1 MGFRSTC
8 TGLAVAAVVAIAGA
22 AQAQQPPVD
31 PGRLDERFREQPQAP
46 DVRPVEVPH
55 LPTQE
60 SAPESNLTVTLTDVR
75 FEGATAVPAEAL
87 DAIAAPYL
95 GREMPLAEVFALAEA
110 VTAEY
115 RSRGY
120 VLSRAVVGPQRIEG
134 GVLTLQILE
143 GYVDRV
149 TMEGDAGGYAPFL
162 DRYMDP
168 VRQGRPTSGDALAR
182 ALLLARDLGGVDVR
196 AVVTPSATQTGA
208 ADINLL
214 VERDPF
220 EAFIAIDN
228 RGSRWLGPVQVYGGV
243 TLNDILGMGERL
255 SFTGVTAPE
264 DGELGFVSATYDQPL
279 GWSGLRF
286 NAFGSYANTEP
297 GDELALLG
305 LTGESTTWGMGFQYP
320 FLRSRESNVIGRLTF
335 TARDADSGNDFID
348 PVFDDAVRTLAA
360 EVLANHADRW
370 GGLNSLRASATQ
382 GINIFEATRR
392 GDANKS
398 RATASGEFTRFN
410 IELSRIQPVAGSL
423 YLRLGAVAQITDDSL
438 LASEEFG
445 LGGVQYGRA
454 YDPSEITGDEGVAG
468 KVELFYTLPPQGF
481 ATIEPYAF
489 YEGGEVSQN
498 DPLPGEPRRASIE
511 SAGVGVRLGFN
522 DRFGAS
528 IEYAQPLGRDVAAEG
543 NDDGRFFFTL
553 SAAF

>member
-1 MGFRSTC
+1 MGFRTNW
-8 TGLAVAAVVAIAGA
+8 TWLVAAAVVVSAGA
-22 AQAQQPPVD
+22 AHAQQPPVD
-31 PGRLDERFREQPQAP
+31 PGRLDERFREQPDAP
-46 DVRPVEVPH
+46 DVRAVEVPH

-60 SAPESNLTVTLTDVR
+60 GAPESGLSVTLSDVR
-75 FEGATAVPAEAL
+75 FEGASAVPVATL
-87 DAIAAPYL
+87 DAIAAPWL

-120 VLSRAVVGPQRIEG
+120 VLSRAVVGAQRIED

-143 GYVDRV
+143 GYVDEI
-149 TMEGDAGGYAPFL
+149 TIEGDAGGYEPFL
-162 DRYMDP
+162 TRYMDP
-168 VRQGRPTSGDALAR
+168 VREGRPTSGDALAR

-196 AVVTPSATQTGA
+196 AVVTPSATRTGA
-208 ADINLL
+208 ADIKLL

-220 EAFIAIDN
+220 EGFVAVDN
-228 RGSRWLGPVQVYGGV
+228 RGSRWLGPIQVYGGV
-243 TLNDILGMGERL
+243 TLNDMLGMGERL
-255 SFTGVTAPE
+255 SLTGVMAPE
-264 DGELGFVSATYDQPL
+264 DSELGFVSATYDQPL

-320 FLRSRESNVIGRLTF
+320 FLRSRETNILGRLTF

-348 PVFDDAVRTLAA
+348 PVFDDSIRTLAA

-370 GGLNSLRASATQ
+370 GGLGSLRASATQ
-382 GINIFEATRR
+382 GINIFDATRR
-392 GDANKS
+392 GDPNKS

-410 IELSRIQPVAGSL
+410 IELSRIQPLTEGL
-423 YLRLGAVAQITDDSL
+423 YVRVGAVAQLTDDSL

-481 ATIEPYAF
+481 ATIEPYVY

-498 DPLPGEPRRASIE
+498 EPLPGEPRRASLE
-511 SAGVGVRLGFN
+511 SAGIGVRIGFN

-543 NDDGRFFFTL
+543 NDDGRFFFSL

>member
-1 MGFRSTC
+1 MAFRNRWTWLAAAMVMMG
-8 TGLAVAAVVAIAGA
+8 GVAH
-22 AQAQQPPVD
+22 AQQPPVD
-31 PGRLDERFREQPQAP
+31 PGRLDERFRQQPEAP
-46 DVRPVEVPH
+46 DVRAVDVPE
-55 LPTQE
+55 LPRQE
-60 SAPESNLTVTLTDVR
+60 SAPESDLSVTLTDVR
-75 FEGATAVPAEAL
+75 FEGAQAVPVAALEAL
-87 DAIAAPYL
+87 AAPYL
-95 GREMPLAEVFALAEA
+95 GRPMPLAGVFALAEA

-120 VLSRAVVGPQRIEG
+120 VLSRAVVGPQRIED
-134 GVLTLQILE
+134 GVLTIQVLE
-143 GYVDRV
+143 GYVDRI
-149 TMEGDAGGYAPFL
+149 TIEGDAGGYAPFL
-162 DRYMDP
+162 TRYMDP
-168 VRQGRPTSGDALAR
+168 VRDGRPTSGDALAR

-196 AVVTPSATQTGA
+196 AVVSPSATQQGA
-208 ADINLL
+208 ADISLV

-220 EAFIAIDN
+220 EAFVAVDN
-228 RGSRWLGPVQVYGGV
+228 RGSRWLGPIQVYGGV
-243 TLNDILGMGERL
+243 TLNDMLGMGERL
-255 SFTGVTAPE
+255 SLTAVSAPE
-264 DGELGFVSATYDQPL
+264 DSELGFVSASYDQPL

-286 NAFGSYANTEP
+286 NAFASYANTEP

-320 FLRSRESNVIGRLTF
+320 FLRSRETNVLGRLTF

-348 PVFDDAVRTLAA
+348 PVFEDSIRTLSA
-360 EVLANHADRW
+360 EVMANHADRW
-370 GGLNSLRASATQ
+370 GGLSSLRASATR
-382 GINIFEATRR
+382 GINIFDATRM
-392 GDANKS
+392 GDPNKS

-410 IELSRIQPVAGSL
+410 IELSRIQPVTGGL
-423 YLRLGAVAQITDDSL
+423 YLRAGVVAQVTDDSL

-445 LGGVQYGRA
+445 LGGTQYGRA

-481 ATIEPYAF
+481 ATLEPYAF

-498 DPLPGEPRRASIE
+498 DPLPGEPRRASLE

-528 IEYAQPLGRDVAAEG
+528 IEYAVPLGRDVAAEG